1 MLRRR
6 EAEGLS
12 GLDPAVQHALHVG
25 ELDVLENE
33 SLLAGLDAKRS
44 LGRIKAKRDG
54 LP

>member
-6 EAEGLS
+6 EVECLS

-25 ELDVLENE
+25 ELDVLEGE
-33 SLLAGLDAKRS
+33 PLLAGLNTKRS
-44 LGRIKAKRDG
+44 LGRIKTERDG